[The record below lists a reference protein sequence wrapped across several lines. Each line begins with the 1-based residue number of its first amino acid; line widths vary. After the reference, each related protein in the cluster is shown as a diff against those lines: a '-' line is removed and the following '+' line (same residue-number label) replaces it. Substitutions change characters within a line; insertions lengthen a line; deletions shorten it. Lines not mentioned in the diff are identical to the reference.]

1 MTYKLLLIVALCAV
15 FCCVNSQQFTSAFT
29 IDDFS
34 VSSKQMVVY
43 PSLYN
48 EPVFTNTS
56 SLSILGTVRVI
67 EVKVV
72 GGRTDKY
79 TSVGAEVAAGLF
91 NVYAGVEPIEGYSV
105 LIYDGS
111 ASGQINP
118 SGLFGSNYSDFT
130 LFNANALHL
139 TISSSIISGNTN
151 LITTVYSGSMDDT
164 CEYEITIVGNGN
176 EIDYFLSYDSFTLQG
191 QGCDFS
197 NVGAITFQINVTSSQ
212 SVYINEIEAVYLT
225 PSTNVFVID
234 SFQSAPNS
242 VLITVPLGGVPVGG
256 LEDSSYGLG
265 PKSDPIIGNER
276 DMQLYIYEALEKEI
290 IYAQVQNGYFTTSSP
305 GLANGKILLQYDGT
319 DLSPTLQPNGLAGLN
334 FTSNNGYAFQFGVN
348 STAQVLLSLYVY
360 SGSISDYCI
369 TTIVIPENQYHDYT
383 VYFSEFQKAGAGCD
397 FSSVGAVELQMSII
411 NTMTSILYYFNV
423 LN

>member
-1 MTYKLLLIVALCAV
+1 MTNKLLLIVALFAV

-34 VSSKQMVVY
+34 VSTKQMVVY

-197 NVGAITFQINVTSSQ
+197 NVGAIT
-212 SVYINEIEAVYLT
+212 L
-225 PSTNVFVID
+225 
-234 SFQSAPNS
+234 
-242 VLITVPLGGVPVGG
+242 PLGGVPVGG

-383 VYFSEFQKAGAGCD
+383 VYFSEFQKAR
-397 FSSVGAVELQMSII
+397 
-411 NTMTSILYYFNV
+411 
-423 LN
+423 